1 MDTSSTARRKSTA
14 SSVAASGTETRPRR
28 VRPSRARGL
37 RTSTGCLTCRRRR
50 IKCDEGKPKCAQCCK
65 SDRGC
70 EYAQPAAPEEALET
84 RHRSQSVV
92 STAADQDLPDD
103 YLPGLPNAAEGTTD
117 SGVVVTPPVPKD
129 APASTATAAV
139 AAAATAHPVDFATPF
154 VPSFDPADPCGT
166 TLGVEETLQPS
177 VSDADLGF
185 SPLALSQT
193 SLLNISPFEWYDLLA
208 QDAINNIQRLNSLSG
223 GETRWAFDESTL
235 SRRQSPIPESPRD
248 GNEGPPGFGQEDAPV
263 TQPWNTTSNIELSE
277 SDLAYFR
284 YYVDVVGPILDL
296 FDPERH
302 FSNVVPHL
310 AVRNIGLLK
319 SILAVAARHMSLGST
334 ASIDDGPAPSNPPSP
349 DTSYP
354 GGGQAETEPARM
366 ATQFYYETL
375 QYLSHTLLYPS
386 YANSHEILATAIMI
400 STYEMFDADGPSTNG
415 DWERHLRGAFWIQRS
430 QNNNGESADGLRR
443 AVWWAWLRQDIWAA
457 FRSGRRTLTI
467 FQPQRRIRD
476 LGSDELV
483 TRILFIAA
491 KCVEY
496 ASRDADAAPV
506 RDLQHRLNHGN
517 RLLRSLEEWRQALPA
532 SFAPISAAPTPV
544 PETASAAGIPFASS
558 PTSSA
563 GHSRRDSV
571 CASSVKS
578 ASKQIFHPVWIH
590 PPSHAGA
597 MQMYHFARA
606 IVLLAQPT
614 TGGLN
619 AYRQRQRSLTES
631 LHTVCGIANS
641 CRDTDPAMAFV
652 NVQAVFA
659 VGQCAQDKQ
668 KQSEILPIL
677 DRALAI
683 SKFPVKGL
691 TQALRRLWDEGV

>member
-1 MDTSSTARRKSTA
+1 MPRDEIPLDARLADGYCINQQATVNRILGCSLGPRCQATTREAFASTRPPNLDRLERSARRD
-14 SSVAASGTETRPRR
+14 R
-28 VRPSRARGL
+28 
-37 RTSTGCLTCRRRR
+37 
-50 IKCDEGKPKCAQCCK
+50 
-65 SDRGC
+65 SDSIV
-70 EYAQPAAPEEALET
+70 T
-84 RHRSQSVV
+84 N
-92 STAADQDLPDD
+92 TDQDLQER
-103 YLPGLPNAAEGTTD
+103 GRQTVTSAAEGTD
-117 SGVVVTPPVPKD
+117 SGVVTSPIAEE
-129 APASTATAAV
+129 APSTARPT
-139 AAAATAHPVDFATPF
+139 DFATPF
-154 VPSFDPADPCGT
+154 VSSFNPADPRV
-166 TLGVEETLQPS
+166 TLGVDETLQAN
-177 VSDADLGF
+177 VSDVDLGF

-208 QDAINNIQRLNSLSG
+208 QDAINNIQRLNSLSN

-235 SRRQSPIPESPRD
+235 SRRQSPIPESPND
-248 GNEGPPGFGQEDAPV
+248 GNEGQPSLFGNDDAPL

-277 SDLAYFR
+277 SDLTYFR
-284 YYVDVVGPILDL
+284 YYVEVVGPILDL

-319 SILAVAARHMSLGST
+319 SILAVAARHMSLGSVGEDLP
-334 ASIDDGPAPSNPPSP
+334 ASSNPPSP
-349 DTSYP
+349 DTSCQE
-354 GGGQAETEPARM
+354 GQAELEPASM

-400 STYEMFDADGPSTNG
+400 STYEMFDSNGPSNNG

-430 QNNNGESADGLRR
+430 QNNNGESSDGLRR

-467 FQPQRRIRD
+467 FQPQQRIQD
-476 LGSDELV
+476 LTSDELV

-496 ASRDADAAPV
+496 ASHDAAAPI
-506 RDLQHRLNHGN
+506 RDLQYRMDHGN

-532 SFAPISAAPTPV
+532 SFAPISADPVSEAP
-544 PETASAAGIPFASS
+544 SAASLLASPS
-558 PTSSA
+558 PSVHQSGQVPTST
-563 GHSRRDSV
+563 
-571 CASSVKS
+571 SSLESIPKP
-578 ASKQIFHPVWIH
+578 IFHPIWIH

-619 AYRQRQRSLTES
+619 TYRKRQKSLNES
-631 LHTVCGIANS
+631 LHTVCGIANA
-641 CRDTDPAMAFV
+641 CKDTDFAMAFV

-659 VGQCAQDKQ
+659 VGQCAQDKR
-668 KQSEILPIL
+668 KQAEILPML
-677 DRALAI
+677 ERALAV

-691 TQALRRLWDEGV
+691 TQDLRRLWEEGL

>member
-84 RHRSQSVV
+84 RH
-92 STAADQDLPDD
+92 P
-103 YLPGLPNAAEGTTD
+103 EGTTD

-532 SFAPISAAPTPV
+532 SFAPISAAPTP
-544 PETASAAGIPFASS
+544 
-558 PTSSA
+558 
-563 GHSRRDSV
+563 
-571 CASSVKS
+571 S

-631 LHTVCGIANS
+631 LHTVCGIADS